1 MAQTSVEQQQTPR
14 PPGERQARSSRRAE
28 RIRAERRRRWRNTR
42 RVIAL
47 VLVIAA
53 IPVAVSFIRF
63 MTLPGQDSLPIRT
76 VQWMRENGMAGVVNS
91 IENFWYT
98 RNPPPV
104 GGTPEGGLP
113 EVAAPSG
120 SAASGR
126 RIDAQTLAAATVPP
140 RLTPPTNMQ
149 PLVTD
154 PLADEGVWQP
164 TGRTVAGLPAVYT
177 AFFRPDAVHTSLVAA
192 AMWLDTTLLKTVY
205 VPGSR
210 QPPGAPQT
218 WGTKVPPEEWP
229 ALVAAFNA
237 GFQMQDAQG
246 GVYLEGQEVLP
257 LVEGGASFVIY
268 QDGKVDIGAWGRD
281 VQMSPDV
288 VTVRQNLALIVENGQ
303 PVAGLPD
310 NADGA
315 WGATVG
321 NRVFVWRSGAGIEKN
336 GGLVYVAGPGLS
348 AVTLAI
354 LLQRAGAVRAMELDI
369 NHDWVTAYTYEQA
382 DPADPSSINGVKLL
396 PAMAQANN
404 RYLNPTEV
412 DFFAFFSP
420 H

>member
-1 MAQTSVEQQQTPR
+1 MSQTSVEQEPAPR
-14 PPGERQARSSRRAE
+14 PPRERPVTTSRRAA

-42 RVIAL
+42 RALALILAIAF
-47 VLVIAA
+47 
-53 IPVAVSFIRF
+53 IPVAISFVQF
-63 MTLPGQDSLPIRT
+63 MTLPGQDSLPIRS
-76 VQWMRENGMAGVVNS
+76 VQWLRENGMAGVVNS
-91 IENFWYT
+91 VENFWYT

-104 GGTPEGGLP
+104 GGTPDGGLP

-126 RIDAQTLAAATVPP
+126 RIDAQTLAASTVPP
-140 RLTPPTNMQ
+140 HLTPPTNMQ

-154 PLADEGVWQP
+154 PLPDEGVWQP
-164 TGRTVAGLPAVYT
+164 TGRTVGGLPAVYT
-177 AFFRPDAVHTSLVAA
+177 SFFRPDAVHTSLVAG
-192 AMWLDTTLLKTVY
+192 AMWLDTSLLQTVY
-205 VPGSR
+205 VTGSR
-210 QPPGAPQT
+210 QPPGAPQA

-246 GVYLEGQEVLP
+246 GVYVEGQEVIP
-257 LVEGGASFVIY
+257 LVDNGASFVIY
-268 QDGKVDIGAWGRD
+268 KDGKVDIGAWGRD
-281 VQMSPDV
+281 LQMSPEV
-288 VTVRQNLALIVENGQ
+288 ATVRQNLALIVEDGQ
-303 PVAGLPD
+303 PVQGLPD
-310 NADGA
+310 NTDGA

-321 NRVFVWRSGAGIEKN
+321 NTVFVWRSGAGIDKN
-336 GGLVYVAGPGLS
+336 GGLIYVAGPGLS

-369 NHDWVTAYTYEQA
+369 NHDWTTAYTYEQS

-396 PAMAQANN
+396 PGMSQANN

-412 DFFAFFSP
+412 DFFAFLSP

>member
-1 MAQTSVEQQQTPR
+1 
-14 PPGERQARSSRRAE
+14 
-28 RIRAERRRRWRNTR
+28 
-42 RVIAL
+42 
-47 VLVIAA
+47 
-53 IPVAVSFIRF
+53 
-63 MTLPGQDSLPIRT
+63 
-76 VQWMRENGMAGVVNS
+76 
-91 IENFWYT
+91 
-98 RNPPPV
+98 
-104 GGTPEGGLP
+104 
-113 EVAAPSG
+113 
-120 SAASGR
+120 
-126 RIDAQTLAAATVPP
+126 
-140 RLTPPTNMQ
+140 
-149 PLVTD
+149 
-154 PLADEGVWQP
+154 
-164 TGRTVAGLPAVYT
+164 
-177 AFFRPDAVHTSLVAA
+177 VAA

-210 QPPGAPQT
+210 QPPGAPT
-218 WGTKVPPEEWP
+218 AWGTKVPPEEWP

-246 GVYLEGQEVLP
+246 GVYLEGQELIP
-257 LVEGGASFVIY
+257 LVDGGASFVIHN
-268 QDGKVDIGAWGRD
+268 DGKVDIGAWGSD

-288 VTVRQNLALIVENGQ
+288 VSVRQNLALIVENGQ

-321 NRVFVWRSGAGIEKN
+321 QRVFVWRSGAGIDKN

-348 AVTLAI
+348 AVTLAV

-396 PAMAQANN
+396 PAMSQANN